1 MNTKTKTQT
10 IILVF
15 SLIAVL
21 LIDIFMSYNIY
32 HDPLMLKNKMMSG
45 MNLAVFG
52 NMILLASIICFSL
65 ISKSNIKEKNVV
77 IGLFS
82 PVFYF
87 WIVVVGFYSILP
99 LENKMDF
106 INVIWLSFGLSI
118 IVGVANYLLNKMLKD

>member
-1 MNTKTKTQT
+1 
-10 IILVF
+10 
-15 SLIAVL
+15 
-21 LIDIFMSYNIY
+21 MSYNIY